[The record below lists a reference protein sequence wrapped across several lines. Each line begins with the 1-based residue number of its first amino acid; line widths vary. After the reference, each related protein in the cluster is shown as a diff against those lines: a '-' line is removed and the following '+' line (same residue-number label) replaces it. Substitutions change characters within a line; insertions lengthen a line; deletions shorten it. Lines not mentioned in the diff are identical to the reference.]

1 LEATLVD
8 QQTRATQASEQLRL
22 QTASISRE
30 RELLSAD
37 RDIRDL
43 MGARNLHIIDVHD
56 ADGQGK
62 NKPVFG
68 RVFFTEGKSLIFYAF
83 DLDEKR
89 LMNAKYSYQA
99 WGERGGEPASIKSLG
114 MFYSDDQSLRRWVM
128 KFDKPDELR
137 QIDSVFVTLQPFGD
151 M

>member
-1 LEATLVD
+1 SSDA
-8 QQTRATQASEQLRL
+8 TRARLEGVVAELNAKQATSAADKDQNAALLAATKSELEKANGDRTQLQAALTEQQLRATEASEQLRL

-56 ADGQGK
+56 ADSQGK
-62 NKPVFG
+62 NVPVFG

-89 LMNAKYSYQA
+89 LANAKYSYHA
-99 WGERGGEPASIKSLG
+99 WG
-114 MFYSDDQSLRRWVM
+114 
-128 KFDKPDELR
+128 
-137 QIDSVFVTLQPFGD
+137 
-151 M
+151 